1 MIILFSILCFVTGLW
16 GIIIL
21 GIIISHFKSNRIL
34 NIYLIILI
42 LFISLRFISFGY
54 FGLDS
59 RIQQTNYQIIPFF
72 SLVFPCVYLYFKNL
86 VDNKNQFQWP
96 QLLHFIIPVL
106 FASLNLAFQH
116 FFSYSKLI
124 SYVFFAFIGLY
135 YVSISYIFLKNDL
148 WNRNASIIQVQK
160 HNLLIKNWSIFFF
173 IICTLLILR
182 VLVTI
187 VLDLYL
193 DRYSAGSSYLY
204 VGLLLSWVLYIKILV
219 TPEILY
225 GYNFFIKKVRQQQNL
240 EYVLKEIWVFEK
252 DLAITNIQDLE
263 LNKKISTKV
272 SNYID
277 DIETAS
283 LNKHLLRDETGNLGK
298 FADQLE
304 IPKSHL
310 VYIFKYHS
318 KFSFIEFRKTV
329 RILDAVNLIET
340 NYLNLNTLDCLAKK
354 VGFSSY
360 NTFFTS
366 FKEVTGVTPRIFCQE
381 YANKISIKSTL
392 T

>member
-1 MIILFSILCFVTGLW
+1 
-16 GIIIL
+16 
-21 GIIISHFKSNRIL
+21 
-34 NIYLIILI
+34 
-42 LFISLRFISFGY
+42 
-54 FGLDS
+54 
-59 RIQQTNYQIIPFF
+59 
-72 SLVFPCVYLYFKNL
+72 
-86 VDNKNQFQWP
+86 
-96 QLLHFIIPVL
+96 
-106 FASLNLAFQH
+106 
-116 FFSYSKLI
+116 
-124 SYVFFAFIGLY
+124 
-135 YVSISYIFLKNDL
+135 
-148 WNRNASIIQVQK
+148 
-160 HNLLIKNWSIFFF
+160 
-173 IICTLLILR
+173 
-182 VLVTI
+182 

-193 DRYSAGSSYLY
+193 DRYSAGSTYLY

-225 GYNFFIKKVRQQQNL
+225 GYSFFIKKVRQQQNL